1 VTFRRALLAVSLL
14 ALAAAPTAS
23 ARAHRFEYEL
33 KILPSPAAAARVHHS
48 HCARAHRGPH
58 RSCAS
63 HRAARSHHAAR
74 PRRGTLPTRS
84 VRSPVPRVA
93 SATATPAKSNA
104 SIIASVLAAP
114 CQNTELLPEA
124 ANLALVREAVLC
136 LVNHERA
143 QHDELPLNPDRRLQ
157 AAAESHVSDMIANDY
172 FEHIS
177 PSGVTPVDRVRAAGY
192 LPNESVGY
200 VIGENLAWGTY
211 QLSTPQSI
219 VSAWIA
225 SPGHLANILE
235 SSYRDTGI
243 AITPQVPSSLS
254 GGSPGATYAQEFGVI
269 SE

>member
-1 VTFRRALLAVSLL
+1 VTFRRALIVVSLL
-14 ALAAAPTAS
+14 ALAAAPGAS
-23 ARAHRFEYEL
+23 ARTHTFEYARAA
-33 KILPSPAAAARVHHS
+33 PSSHALAARTHHHS
-48 HCARAHRGPH
+48 HCAKPRRGSHASPK
-58 RSCAS
+58 SC
-63 HRAARSHHAAR
+63 RSHHTTSR

-84 VRSPVPRVA
+84 AHEPTPQVA
-93 SATATPAKSNA
+93 STAASPAQSSA
-104 SIIASVLAAP
+104 AIIAAVLATP
-114 CQNTELLPEA
+114 CQNTEVLPEA
-124 ANLALVREAVLC
+124 GNLPAVRAAVLC
-136 LVNHERA
+136 LINQERA
-143 QHDELPLNPDRRLQ
+143 RHSELPLTPNSHLQ
-157 AAAESHVSDMIANDY
+157 ASAEAHNSDMIANNY
-172 FEHIS
+172 FEHVS
-177 PSGVTPVDRVRAAGY
+177 PAGSTPVDRDREAGY

-243 AITPQVPSSLS
+243 AIVAQVPASVG